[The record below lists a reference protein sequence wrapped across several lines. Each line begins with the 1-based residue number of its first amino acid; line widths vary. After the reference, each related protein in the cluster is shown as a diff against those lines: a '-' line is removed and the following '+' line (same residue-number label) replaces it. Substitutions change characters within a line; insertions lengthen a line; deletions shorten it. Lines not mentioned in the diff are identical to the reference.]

1 MRSRDQS
8 VLVQALLS
16 TPTGIQAINRYI
28 SLWQHYPPL
37 CANTL
42 CLARTFRRA
51 PLSPERRFYI
61 PSRFLPSVCLSVCVC
76 DSVSGCSTSFLFL
89 SLPLSF
95 SSYLSHSSSFSV
107 CVFLPF
113 TFSLPLYLS
122 LYISITLSPSLCLF
136 LSSSLPRYLTQFI
149 PLFLFLSPSLSHYLS
164 LSFTLTFSLSLS
176 FPFTLSLAV
185 SLTFYLSH
193 SLSSSLSLFLFA
205 LFIFSLS
212 TFYR

>member
-76 DSVSGCSTSFLFL
+76 DSVSGCSTSCLFL

-95 SSYLSHSSSFSV
+95 FFSI
-107 CVFLPF
+107 FHTHL
-113 TFSLPLYLS
+113 
-122 LYISITLSPSLCLF
+122 
-136 LSSSLPRYLTQFI
+136 
-149 PLFLFLSPSLSHYLS
+149 LS
-164 LSFTLTFSLSLS
+164 LSVFSYLLPFLSRYIFLCIFQFHFLPLS
-176 FPFTLSLAV
+176 VSSFHPLSPVISLNLSLAFV
-185 SLTFYLSH
+185 SFHPLSPIISLYLSH
-193 SLSSSLSLFLFA
+193 SLSPSLFFLFD